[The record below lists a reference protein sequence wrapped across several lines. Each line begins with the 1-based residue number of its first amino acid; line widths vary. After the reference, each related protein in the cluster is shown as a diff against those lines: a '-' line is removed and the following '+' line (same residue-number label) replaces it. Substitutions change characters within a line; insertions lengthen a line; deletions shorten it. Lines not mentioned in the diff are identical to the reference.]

1 MNKLFRGCLI
11 AMILLLALG
20 VALLVHGALRH
31 VNRPLLPPSPGGG
44 SVRYAPAWSVAGH
57 V

>member
-1 MNKLFRGCLI
+1 
-11 AMILLLALG
+11 MILLLALG